1 MLKHQE
7 GINRRLLNEA
17 AEKAKSLTRPITLP
31 TKTSNSKEADITDVE
46 AEDAAVAAVVAA
58 ADVED
63 TREEAVA
70 VDAEAETLHTPSVPR
85 RSRSSISESI
95 WIKRSVSNTAVVAKV
110 TPERQEKK
118 KKKFDS

>member
-1 MLKHQE
+1 M
-7 GINRRLLNEA
+7 
-17 AEKAKSLTRPITLP
+17 
-31 TKTSNSKEADITDVE
+31 E
-46 AEDAAVAAVVAA
+46 AEDAAAAAA

-110 TPERQEKK
+110 TPEKTRKK
-118 KKKFDS
+118 KKKYDS